1 VDAMLRHPCSVTVF
15 IIETPP
21 RADTNAAVTITGRPT
36 ISEDFP
42 MTAGTNVADA
52 RGTNADQM

>member
-1 VDAMLRHPCSVTVF
+1 MLRHPGSVTVL
-15 IIETPP
+15 IIETAPKE
-21 RADTNAAVTITGRPT
+21 DTHAVVTITDRPT

-42 MTAGTNVADA
+42 MTAGTDVADP